1 LQEDLFEIEGN
12 QLCYLFETEVE
23 EIADL
28 NVESFKIEEEH
39 TPYKAMVIE
48 KIVYTLDLNAE
59 DFSLYLDDLLM
70 TFYTTDIE
78 SIRYNSL
85 LGLKQDELSL
95 VDGPLAKKRKN
106 LAEDRNLD
114 QEEKRIK
121 EFAVQVILLAKQI
134 QFPLNF
140 PSSRSKREDF
150 LQILKTQVT
159 MLTPQFQAI
168 LEKCL
173 KPGEVDS
180 YSYFRQLV
188 EDVKDID
195 SYTISSDFL
204 DFEELL

>member
-1 LQEDLFEIEGN
+1 LFEIEGN

-28 NVESFKIEEEH
+28 NVECFKIEEEH

-140 PSSRSKREDF
+140 PASRSKREDF

-180 YSYFRQLV
+180 YSYFR
-188 EDVKDID
+188 
-195 SYTISSDFL
+195 
-204 DFEELL
+204 